1 MWSRSRSSKND
12 LRESAPAKD
21 RVAHGEMRGGT
32 YRRHAQRWRAVSL
45 VIDAEVSRL
54 AVKIPKPEVRKK
66 GGPLMKEKR
75 NLHLKVQELCD
86 CYATTDP
93 LKEMSVVGKDK
104 DQEEAA
110 LKWLALAA
118 LHGVNNNAKEITIR
132 RNKKGEVRVLAT
144 YRKTELPSPGADVGQ
159 KIMSAVREITH
170 IEGNE
175 GKTLLA
181 LGLRNDSLELKVKIK
196 VQGAHEKVR
205 IAFPG

>member
-1 MWSRSRSSKND
+1 
-12 LRESAPAKD
+12 
-21 RVAHGEMRGGT
+21 
-32 YRRHAQRWRAVSL
+32 
-45 VIDAEVSRL
+45 
-54 AVKIPKPEVRKK
+54 
-66 GGPLMKEKR
+66 MKEKR

-132 RNKKGEVRVLAT
+132 RNKKGEVRVLAK
-144 YRKTELPSPGADVGQ
+144 YRRTELPSPGADVGQ
-159 KIMSAVREITH
+159 KIMAAIRDITH
-170 IEGNE
+170 IEGDE

-181 LGLRNDSLELKVKIK
+181 LGMRNDSLELKVKIK
-196 VQGAHEKVR
+196 VHGAHEKVR
-205 IAFPG
+205 IEFPK